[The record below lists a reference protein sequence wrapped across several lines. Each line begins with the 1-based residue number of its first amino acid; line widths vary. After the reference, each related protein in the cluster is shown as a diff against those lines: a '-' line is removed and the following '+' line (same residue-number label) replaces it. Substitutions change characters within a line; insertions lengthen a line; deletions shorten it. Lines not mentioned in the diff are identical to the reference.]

1 MRVDLQLSPSFFVV
15 VSSYASDAEH
25 AVRVFR
31 AIRVSLDAS
40 ETGDFVRFDNRND
53 DEKKIVRSEENE
65 AEKEHRR
72 RREKRGAASD
82 DRALRQKR
90 RRKHLLRF
98 SFVA

>member
-40 ETGDFVRFDNRND
+40 ETSDFVCFDNN
-53 DEKKIVRSEENE
+53 DEKKIASEEKE
-65 AEKEHRR
+65 AKDHHRH
-72 RREKRGAASD
+72 EKRGASD
-82 DRALRQKR
+82 ALQQKR
-90 RRKHLLRF
+90 
-98 SFVA
+98 